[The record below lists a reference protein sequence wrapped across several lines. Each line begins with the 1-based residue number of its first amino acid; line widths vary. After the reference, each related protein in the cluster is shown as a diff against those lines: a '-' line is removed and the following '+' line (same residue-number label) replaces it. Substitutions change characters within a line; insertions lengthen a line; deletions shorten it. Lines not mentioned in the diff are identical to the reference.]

1 MLDLARDIIGS
12 QPILTAFLAIGVGY
26 LVGQINIFGFSLGVG
41 AVLFVG
47 LAIGAFAPKA
57 QIIGPIGLTGLIM
70 FLYGIGILYGRQF
83 FEGMVGAGQKYNLLA
98 LVGCLAGLA
107 VALLLGHIFGI
118 KVGHTLGMYA
128 GSMTSTATL
137 QAALEVMKNKDPS
150 IGYSIAY
157 PFGVIGPILCI
168 YFMTQIVKPKFPA
181 KTQRFHMGEIS
192 VGERFAGRRLGDLMA
207 KAPAGLQVT
216 MVRKGGHN
224 IVPTDDTI
232 LENGDAVLVV
242 AEDKEAIA
250 TAAAKLGKLSPGQLA
265 SDRAD
270 LDYIRVF
277 VGKASAVGIP
287 LAQLPMPAGYPTH
300 LLHVRRYDADLVP
313 APDLMLEFGDRV
325 GVLAP
330 PDRKEEIRRHF
341 GDTVKATA
349 EFSYVS
355 LGLGMV
361 MGVLLGLIPIPIPG
375 VGIVTLGI
383 GGGPLIVALILG
395 KLRRTGPMLWTMP
408 LPANIVLRNFGLAMF
423 LATVGVNAGQPF
435 VKTVAESGF
444 TMLFIGVAVLLTTVF
459 IVLLVGHYLMKI
471 PYDDLVGIASG
482 ATGNPA
488 ILVYSTKMAPTERPD
503 IGYAMIFPS
512 MTLVKVIAAQIVG
525 LLMVRQRRLGD
536 GCGFPA
542 VMRRPS
548 QKPAQ
553 ARGDTAW
560 LTGIPAATTHLQFEC
575 VQPGRD
581 QGGCR
586 ESRSQEGEPSLS
598 GFVHAGGDRRG
609 QHRARRA
616 LLYRHR
622 QRRGVEL
629 RHRARDGRGG
639 VFARAGNRSG
649 WWRRTLHGKQSD
661 RDGLGERK
669 VYDRRNAAQLGHRLF
684 RQPDRRARACGPGL
698 PFASSRHE
706 WRPRRPVDTE
716 DGRHQDPARRR
727 HAILQGQCCVTCW
740 FAWRYG
746 LRMPAVR

>member
-83 FEGMVGAGQKYNLLA
+83 FEGIIGSGQKYNLLA
-98 LVGCLAGLA
+98 LIACLAGLG
-107 VALLLGHIFGI
+107 VALILGQMFNIRI
-118 KVGHTLGMYA
+118 GHTLGIYA

-137 QAALEVMKNKDPS
+137 QAALEVTKSKDPS

-168 YFMTQIVKPKFPA
+168 YFMTRLVKPKFPA
-181 KTQRFHMGEIS
+181 KAQRFHMGEIS
-192 VGERFAGRRLGDLMA
+192 IGASFAGRTLDELSKEA
-207 KAPAGLQVT
+207 LSAVQVT
-216 MVRKGGHN
+216 MVRKAGQN
-224 IVPTDDTI
+224 IVPTGDTV
-232 LENGDAVLVV
+232 LSAGDAVLVV
-242 AEDKEAIA
+242 AESQEAIA
-250 TAAAKLGKLSPGQLA
+250 AAAAKVGKLEPGRLA

-277 VGKASAVGIP
+277 VGKASVVGIP
-287 LAQLPMPAGYPTH
+287 LSSLPMPSGFPAH

-313 APDLMLEFGDRV
+313 SPDLMLEFGDRV
-325 GVLAP
+325 GVLTR
-330 PDRKEEIRRHF
+330 PDRKEEIRKHF

-361 MGVLLGLIPIPIPG
+361 MGVLLGLVPIPVPG

-435 VKTVAESGF
+435 VRTVAESGF
-444 TMLFIGVAVLLTTVF
+444 TMLFIGVAVLLTTVA
-459 IVLLVGHYLMKI
+459 IVLLVGHYIMRI
-471 PYDDLVGIASG
+471 PYDDLVGVASG

-525 LLMVRQRRLGD
+525 LLTIGS
-536 GCGFPA
+536 A
-542 VMRRPS
+542 
-548 QKPAQ
+548 
-553 ARGDTAW
+553 
-560 LTGIPAATTHLQFEC
+560 
-575 VQPGRD
+575 
-581 QGGCR
+581 
-586 ESRSQEGEPSLS
+586 
-598 GFVHAGGDRRG
+598 AGG
-609 QHRARRA
+609 
-616 LLYRHR
+616 
-622 QRRGVEL
+622 
-629 RHRARDGRGG
+629 
-639 VFARAGNRSG
+639 
-649 WWRRTLHGKQSD
+649 
-661 RDGLGERK
+661 
-669 VYDRRNAAQLGHRLF
+669 
-684 RQPDRRARACGPGL
+684 
-698 PFASSRHE
+698 
-706 WRPRRPVDTE
+706 
-716 DGRHQDPARRR
+716 
-727 HAILQGQCCVTCW
+727 
-740 FAWRYG
+740 
-746 LRMPAVR
+746 

>member
-70 FLYGIGILYGRQF
+70 FLYGIGILYGKQF

-98 LVGCLAGLA
+98 LIACLAGLA
-107 VALLLGHIFGI
+107 VALLLGQMFNI
-118 KVGHTLGMYA
+118 KIGHTLGLYA

-137 QAALEVMKNKDPS
+137 QAALDVTKSKDPS

-168 YFMTQIVKPKFPA
+168 YFMTRLVKPKFPA
-181 KTQRFHMGEIS
+181 KVQRFHMGEIS
-192 VGERFAGRRLGDLMA
+192 IGAAFAGRTLEDLS
-207 KAPAGLQVT
+207 KEVLSDVQVT
-216 MVRKGGHN
+216 MVRKAGQN
-224 IVPTDDTI
+224 IVPVSSTV
-232 LENGDAVLVV
+232 LSAGDAVLVV
-242 AEDKEAIA
+242 AESQEAIA
-250 TAAAKLGKLSPGQLA
+250 SAAARVGKLEPGRLA

-277 VGKASAVGIP
+277 VARANVVGIP
-287 LAQLPMPAGYPTH
+287 LASLPMPSGFPTH

-313 APDLMLEFGDRV
+313 SPDLMLEFGDRV
-325 GVLAP
+325 GVLLP
-330 PDRKEEIRRHF
+330 PDRKEEIRKHF

-435 VKTVAESGF
+435 VRTVAESGF
-444 TMLFIGVAVLLTTVF
+444 TMLFIGVAVLLTTVA
-459 IVLLVGHYLMKI
+459 IVLLVGHYIMRI
-471 PYDDLVGIASG
+471 PYDDLVGVASG

-488 ILVYSTKMAPTERPD
+488 ILVYSTKMAPTDRPD

-512 MTLVKVIAAQIVG
+512 MTLVKVIAVQIVG
-525 LLMVRQRRLGD
+525 LL
-536 GCGFPA
+536 
-542 VMRRPS
+542 
-548 QKPAQ
+548 
-553 ARGDTAW
+553 T
-560 LTGIPAATTHLQFEC
+560 I
-575 VQPGRD
+575 
-581 QGGCR
+581 GGA
-586 ESRSQEGEPSLS
+586 S
-598 GFVHAGGDRRG
+598 G
-609 QHRARRA
+609 Q
-616 LLYRHR
+616 
-622 QRRGVEL
+622 
-629 RHRARDGRGG
+629 
-639 VFARAGNRSG
+639 
-649 WWRRTLHGKQSD
+649 
-661 RDGLGERK
+661 
-669 VYDRRNAAQLGHRLF
+669 
-684 RQPDRRARACGPGL
+684 
-698 PFASSRHE
+698 
-706 WRPRRPVDTE
+706 
-716 DGRHQDPARRR
+716 
-727 HAILQGQCCVTCW
+727 
-740 FAWRYG
+740 
-746 LRMPAVR
+746 